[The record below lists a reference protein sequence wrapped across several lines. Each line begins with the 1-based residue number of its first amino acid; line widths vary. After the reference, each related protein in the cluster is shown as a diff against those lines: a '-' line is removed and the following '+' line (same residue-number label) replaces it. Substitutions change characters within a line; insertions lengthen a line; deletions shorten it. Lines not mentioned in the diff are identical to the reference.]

1 VEDGAITHA
10 RKRIGV
16 AVFCDLFKASAAIA
30 GKVGADFHGLVS
42 IAIDGTIMT
51 MPDTPGNLLEFG
63 KPGSGRGIAAFP
75 QARLVGLVATAVQAL
90 VDVALGPCC
99 GKGTGE
105 RTLGMKLILQNARQ
119 GILFLLDRGFY
130 GFDLL
135 HAILEKAAHWIVR
148 VPKSVTLEPIRK
160 SRLPDG
166 SYFAW
171 IIGKIEDAAGPD
183 TSGRKRWIEVKHKVR
198 VVRYQIK
205 GFRSTRL
212 VTSLLDSAIE
222 AKELVK
228 EYHCR
233 WEIELAYDSV
243 KTHQC
248 GRRTG
253 QCPTVLRSKLPAL
266 VRQEI
271 YAMLTVYNLLRALIQ
286 EAAAR
291 HGLDALSISFVHT
304 LCAVIDAIPGMRRAP
319 AQRLENL
326 YGQLL
331 EDIARGVMTR
341 RRRPRAYPRVVKI
354 KMSKFKLKRLRHHE
368 IRRDFVSETKILG
381 EVA

>member
-1 VEDGAITHA
+1 
-10 RKRIGV
+10 
-16 AVFCDLFKASAAIA
+16 
-30 GKVGADFHGLVS
+30 
-42 IAIDGTIMT
+42 
-51 MPDTPGNLLEFG
+51 
-63 KPGSGRGIAAFP
+63 
-75 QARLVGLVATAVQAL
+75 
-90 VDVALGPCC
+90 
-99 GKGTGE
+99 
-105 RTLGMKLILQNARQ
+105 MKLILETAHE

-135 HAILEKAAHWIVR
+135 HAVLEKGAHWIVR
-148 VPKSVTLEPIRK
+148 VPKSVKLDPIRK

-171 IIGKIEDAAGPD
+171 LIGKVEDPAGPD
-183 TSGRKRWIEVKHKVR
+183 ASGRKRWIQVKHKLR

-212 VTSLLDSAIE
+212 VTSLLDAVIE
-222 AKELVK
+222 AKELVR
-228 EYHCR
+228 EYHRR

-253 QCPTVLRSKLPAL
+253 QCPTVLRSKRPDL

-271 YAMLTVYNLLRALIQ
+271 YAMLTAYNLIRALIQ

-291 HGLDALSISFVHT
+291 RGLDPLSISFVHT

-319 AQRLENL
+319 AQKL
-326 YGQLL
+326 YDLYEQLL
-331 EDIARGVMTR
+331 EDIARGIVTR

-354 KMSKFKLKRLRHHE
+354 KMSKFKLKRLHHHE
-368 IRRDFVSETKILG
+368 IHRDFFSETRILG
-381 EVA
+381 EAG